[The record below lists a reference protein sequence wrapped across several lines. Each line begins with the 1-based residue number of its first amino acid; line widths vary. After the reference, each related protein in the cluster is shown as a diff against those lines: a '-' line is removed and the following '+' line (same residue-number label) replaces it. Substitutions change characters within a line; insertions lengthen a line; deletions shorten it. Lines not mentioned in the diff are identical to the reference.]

1 MEVLETAAT
10 MPGECRTVCDLC
22 KGNLGSLKHVHIEGW
37 LQDHKDR
44 CEFLGRVG
52 VDMSSICCICKACNT
67 NIMRAT
73 KAYMEGALPSDYK
86 PRWCKGRFEKVVC
99 SIPCCTTE
107 ARVANHPFTWEVI
120 CNCVGV
126 AAVQEP
132 PALPLCQ
139 AHYAYMHRLCKPER
153 SGGVVCK
160 VCGVKR
166 KHEHKEMTSQRF
178 LPCPEP
184 QKVEAY
190 LREALDADSF
200 FGGDLVCYSCYR
212 YCQQILTSEACT
224 FSSEVI
230 IKNLVDKQKHLE
242 SIIST
247 FTPKS
252 SDCYVE
258 LALLRT
264 SLYVCKSVLS
274 DRAVLFPV
282 VYKRFCSYLSNTSQ
296 STSSVSKARV
306 LSFLG
311 NEFGCLV
318 SSVCSHKKI
327 GTMFFRTK
335 SDPYELL
342 SHALSEQSASI
353 ADSTSVTTC
362 ADEYSNYINGEVHKL
377 ARYLLTEAYKD
388 ETLTKAV
395 DVDKFLEH
403 ICSVSPHLWEHICSL
418 TRTINER
425 KGRKAAVSEDS
436 FSGRIKRVC
445 RAYLLSVILFATN
458 PECSYPFHIP
468 LADAVESCGG
478 SSELI
483 TILNRIGATA
493 SLPTLNR
500 H

>member
-1 MEVLETAAT
+1 
-10 MPGECRTVCDLC
+10 
-22 KGNLGSLKHVHIEGW
+22 
-37 LQDHKDR
+37 
-44 CEFLGRVG
+44 
-52 VDMSSICCICKACNT
+52 MSSICCICKACNT
-67 NIMRAT
+67 NITRAT

-99 SIPCCTTE
+99 PIPCCTTE
-107 ARVANHPFTWEVI
+107 ACVANHPFTWEVI

-126 AAVQEP
+126 AAVEEP

-230 IKNLVDKQKHLE
+230 IKNLVDKQKHLG
-242 SIIST
+242 SIILT

-258 LALLRT
+258 LA
-264 SLYVCKSVLS
+264 LYVCKSVLS

-296 STSSVSKARV
+296 STSSVLKARV

-311 NEFGCLV
+311 NEFSCLV

-342 SHALSEQSASI
+342 SRALSEQSASI

-362 ADEYSNYINGEVHKL
+362 ADEYSNYINAEVHKF
-377 ARYLLTEAYKD
+377 LL
-388 ETLTKAV
+388 
-395 DVDKFLEH
+395 
-403 ICSVSPHLWEHICSL
+403 W
-418 TRTINER
+418 
-425 KGRKAAVSEDS
+425 
-436 FSGRIKRVC
+436 
-445 RAYLLSVILFATN
+445 
-458 PECSYPFHIP
+458 
-468 LADAVESCGG
+468 
-478 SSELI
+478 
-483 TILNRIGATA
+483 
-493 SLPTLNR
+493 
-500 H
+500 